1 MFQKNTL
8 QGCIYVGDDGD
19 PSKAPAPLRHRKG
32 HQCILPTA
40 VSMQEAELARLLQTH
55 AYWTTSQREYL
66 DRVKSKIV
74 GRQTSLPSMSAFG
87 NNFYDKRAIGAWDA
101 YRRCSM
107 LEPLVADVLQ
117 KGVSGDFLEA
127 GVFRG
132 GTALLE
138 AMIIA
143 DSGQARPLHLF
154 DSFEGMPETTDGLD
168 RFQKG
173 DFNST
178 SAGKV
183 AEILTPYPFVTMHV
197 GFIPQTF
204 RQFDPGPIA
213 WAHVDVDIYQAVKD
227 SIEFIYPRLVQG
239 GFMVFDDYGFPS
251 CPGAR
256 RAVDEAFFDRPEV
269 PICLPTG
276 QALVVKL

>member
-1 MFQKNTL
+1 MRVVENQQKKKSVNNLIRRLLPLEIQPPHQLIRRFLVRLGYFRARTWLGAHGVHVPDIGLYQPLFSPWEGLAEFERLYQRARQHTLVSRDRCYILAQTLRQATHL
-8 QGCIYVGDDGD
+8 QGIAMEC
-19 PSKAPAPLRHRKG
+19 
-32 HQCILPTA
+32 
-40 VSMQEAELARLLQTH
+40 
-55 AYWTTSQREYL
+55 
-66 DRVKSKIV
+66 
-74 GRQTSLPSMSAFG
+74 
-87 NNFYDKRAIGAWDA
+87 
-101 YRRCSM
+101 
-107 LEPLVADVLQ
+107 
-117 KGVSGDFLEA
+117 

-143 DSGQARPLHLF
+143 ECAQVRPLHLF
-154 DSFEGMPETTDGLD
+154 DSFEGMPETTTGLD

-173 DFNST
+173 DFSST

-183 AEILTPYPFVTMHV
+183 AGLMASYPFATMHV

-204 RQFDPGPIA
+204 QRFDPGPVA

-239 GFMVFDDYGFPS
+239 GFLVFDDYGFPS

-256 RAVDEAFFDRPEV
+256 RAVDEAFADRPEV

-276 QALVVKL
+276 QALVIKL